1 MPRCDE
7 LKKIAN
13 EVRKKIIERSI
24 PNGGHISTSF
34 SCVEILVSL
43 YFGDV
48 LNISSKKPY
57 LKNRDRFILSK
68 GHAETGFYSVLSEKK
83 FFPESWWKNYR
94 TNNCK
99 LGGHADHNVPGVELT
114 TGSLGHG
121 LSYGAGISYSAKLY
135 KYNYK
140 QFVLIGDAECSEG
153 SIWEAALFS
162 SKYKLDNLIAIIDKN
177 EIGSLDFVSNFTKID
192 PLKDK
197 WISFGWNVKEIN
209 GHNFNEIIKACNYFK
224 KIKNNKPSVII
235 ANTIKGK
242 GVSFIEND
250 PIWHVKQLNDL
261 NEIEQARKELRNND
275 K

>member
-1 MPRCDE
+1 MKKIKD
-7 LKKIAN
+7 LKKISN
-13 EVRKKIIERSI
+13 NIRKKVIDRSI

-34 SCVEILVSL
+34 SCIEILVSL
-43 YFGDV
+43 YFGGI
-48 LNISSKKPY
+48 LKISNKNPQD
-57 LKNRDRFILSK
+57 KNRDRFILSK
-68 GHAETGFYSVLSEKK
+68 GHAETGFYSVLCEKN
-83 FFPESWWKNYR
+83 FFPDSWWNNYR
-94 TNNCK
+94 TNNCQ
-99 LGGHADHNVPGVELT
+99 LGGHADHHVPGVELT

-121 LSYGAGISYSAKLY
+121 LSYGAGISYAAKIAR
-135 KYNYK
+135 KNHK

-162 SKYKLDNLIAIIDKN
+162 AKYNLDNLIAIVDKN

-197 WISFGWNVKEIN
+197 WSSFGWNVKEIN
-209 GHNFNEIIKACNYFK
+209 GHSFEQIIKALNFFK
-224 KIKNNKPSVII
+224 NLNNKKPSVII

-250 PIWHVKQLNDL
+250 PIWHVKQLTDK
-261 NEIEQARKELRNND
+261 NEIDQARKELSKNE

>member
-1 MPRCDE
+1 MKNYKE
-7 LKKIAN
+7 LKIIAN
-13 EVRKKIIERSI
+13 RIRQKIIERSI

-34 SCVEILVSL
+34 SCIEILVSL
-43 YFGDV
+43 YFGKI
-48 LNISSKKPY
+48 LNISNKHPNNN
-57 LKNRDRFILSK
+57 NRDRFILSK
-68 GHAETGFYSVLSEKK
+68 GHAETGLYSVLSEKN
-83 FFPESWWKNYR
+83 FFPQNWWKNYR

-121 LSYGAGISYSAKLY
+121 LSYGAGISYAAKLN
-135 KYNYK
+135 KKKHK

-153 SIWEAALFS
+153 SIWEAALFAA
-162 SKYKLDNLIAIIDKN
+162 KYKLDNLIALVDKN

-197 WISFGWNVKEIN
+197 WLSFGWNVKEIN
-209 GHNFNEIIKACNYFK
+209 GHSFESLIKNLNYFK
-224 KIKNNKPSVII
+224 KLNNGKPSIII

-250 PIWHVKQLNDL
+250 PIWHVKQLTDI
-261 NEIEQARKELRNND
+261 NEIDKARKELLKNE